1 MIKALTKNWWV
12 FVVRGLIAILFGIL
26 ALIWPELTLIVLV
39 WSFGAFVFV
48 DGLFSV
54 YSGLSRHK
62 EYDRWWVI
70 LIEGIFGI
78 AFGVLAFI
86 WPSITGLVLLAI
98 IVAWALVT
106 GLFEIIAAVQLRRAI
121 ENEWLLAFSGVLSI
135 LLGIAM
141 LVWPGA
147 SAVAL
152 AWLIGVYAIV
162 FGITLIALGFRLRKF
177 RSGTGEE
184 LNIT

>member
-12 FVVRGLIAILFGIL
+12 FIVRGLIAILFGIL
-26 ALIWPELTLIVLV
+26 ALVWPELTLIVLV
-39 WSFGAFVFV
+39 WSFGAFVLV

-54 YSGLSRHK
+54 YSGLTRHK
-62 EYDRWWVI
+62 EVDRWWVI

-86 WPSITGLVLLAI
+86 WPSITGLVLLAL

-106 GLFEIIAAVQLRRAI
+106 GIFEIIAAVKLRKTI
-121 ENEWLLAFSGVLSI
+121 ENEWFLAFSGVLSI
-135 LLGIAM
+135 LLGVAM
-141 LVWPGA
+141 LLWPGA
-147 SAVAL
+147 GAVAL
-152 AWLIGVYAIV
+152 AWLIGVYAVI

-177 RSGTGEE
+177 KLDTGEE
-184 LNIT
+184 LKIA